1 MTVHIP
7 TGEFTGLLED
17 VMPFACPDPELPRIH
32 AVRIEYDGEALH
44 AMATDDVHAG
54 VSTWHPDDLP
64 DGEGT
69 QEGLF
74 ARRGGAD
81 NPWHIVISLTDA
93 ADLVKKVKLKE
104 KDRWVPLGLDF
115 IEGVT
120 DVHRLRVARN
130 TDSGYPGLT
139 VTVLDRD
146 VEFPSIRGSL
156 DREVTGRP
164 VTELEFN
171 PVLLGHFG
179 QVRMRGDAMK
189 ITPTGEQSM
198 AVVTIGDRFV
208 GGIVPVRRSSRR
220 LSSVA

>member
-1 MTVHIP
+1 MTLFIP

-17 VMPFACPDPELPRIH
+17 VMGFACPDPELPRIH
-32 AVRIEYDGEALH
+32 AVRIEFDGEAVH

-64 DGEGT
+64 EGAGS

-74 ARRGGAD
+74 ARRGGGD
-81 NPWHIVISLTDA
+81 DPWHIVISLTDA

-130 TDSGYPGLT
+130 TDCGYPGLA

-156 DREVTGRP
+156 DPNTVGRP
-164 VTELEFN
+164 VSEMEFN
-171 PVLLGHFG
+171 PILLGHFG
-179 QVRMRGDAMK
+179 AVRMRGDSMRIAF
-189 ITPTGEQSM
+189 TGEESM

-208 GGIVPVRRSSRR
+208 GGIRPVRRTSRR